1 MKTPTLQ
8 MTGLV
13 PLAEIDTRDRLRPVS
28 EAGVESIIASIGEV
42 GVMKDPVHLR
52 RKKGGQLVLIAGGHR
67 VEAARRLGWSEIEAK
82 VWVDVTDDWARMME
96 IDDNLAGAELTP
108 LDTAIFLARRKEVY
122 ERLHPEAKAKTGAA
136 LVAARWNTADIVSVV
151 SFAKVTAEKFG
162 IDERHVRRL
171 VAAGAKL
178 SPRDA
183 QLLRSAP
190 QAVTLKDLSDIAK
203 LAEAPDRYEAV
214 QAFADGK
221 VKKIGEAIK
230 AIAVRKSGVEP
241 AVKDPVDEAFKALS
255 ALWARAPMAARICR
269 AGWICPRWAMGPR
282 CLPICT

>member
-8 MTGLV
+8 TIT
-13 PLAEIDTRDRLRPVS
+13 LADVKTAGRLRPVS
-28 EAGVESIIASIGEV
+28 EAGVASILASVGEI
-42 GVMKDPVHLR
+42 GRIKDPIHV
-52 RKKGGQLVLIAGGHR
+52 RKKRDGLFLMAGGHR
-67 VEAARRLGWSEIEAK
+67 MAAYSKLGVTEVEAW
-82 VWVDVTDDWARMME
+82 VWADITDDFARMIE
-96 IDDNLAGAELTP
+96 IDDNLAGAEMCP

-122 ERLHPEAKAKTGAA
+122 ERLHPETKRGVAGALAKHSAT
-136 LVAARWNTADIVSVV
+136 DIVSVA
-151 SFAKVTAEKFG
+151 SFAAATAEKFG

-178 SPRDA
+178 SPRDT

-230 AIAVRKSGVEP
+230 AIAVRKSGIEP

-255 ALWARAPMAARICR
+255 ALWARAPMAAKRR
-269 AGWICPRWAMGPR
+269 FMMEHADELAQLEGGAA
-282 CLPICT
+282 